1 MACNPKLGTFLG
13 EEVKY
18 YHSGKPQVA
27 DMVFKHETLEVMLWD
42 GHQWHTMDQGALP
55 INGAMAFK
63 PNLSDEYLEDRY
75 PELKKLK
82 EAYEEERDKLKVFE
96 ILKIDETA

>member
-1 MACNPKLGTFLG
+1 MAFDPRLGTFLG
-13 EEVKY
+13 EPVKY
-18 YHSGKPQVA
+18 WKSGKPQVA
-27 DMVFKHETLEVMLWD
+27 DMVFKPETLEVMLWD
-42 GHQWHTMDQGALP
+42 GYQWHTMDQSAIP
-55 INGAMAFK
+55 IMDASAFK

-82 EAYEEERDKLKVFE
+82 EAYNEERDKLKVFE